1 MMKKILT
8 YAACLAVAFTSCSK
22 DSFENAIPSGYKEQG
37 EHIQDVFG
45 VKFDPNHTWS
55 TTTTGQVTIKAN
67 ADTKKV
73 QVLAFS
79 HETDADGDMASK
91 VNVLNEAVLDGTT
104 QVTLNYDAPSTND
117 GLYVAFVSDK
127 DYAFTE
133 IKNGMAT
140 QQSAVQSNSR
150 RASVKLPDGDFT
162 LAEAIPSFAS
172 ERGWVPGEMLYGMSD
187 EDYLRAKMAPVAYDK
202 EVTEKLKKMVLAY
215 FRNKQKNMPLIKS
228 SGIYNEKAYPITT
241 GENPIL
247 VSPFYKQD
255 GSSAWGNE
263 VFNGD
268 LYYYYFKDEDLVGKD
283 PVEYLKSLPKYKAI
297 PFKDCY
303 SDKEDDVLD
312 KRATYALMYWGENPV
327 VGETKTKGK
336 FYFPTGYRIGFMFRS
351 KTEWKEGNKED
362 KGKQGELYLDGRLND
377 HINSWQ
383 MFGNS
388 GFGATDPR
396 GAWLTMDG
404 RLILSFETGA
414 DPDVNDLLMEIEGG
428 IEDIVAIPNPEY
440 LGYTYCFEDTKDGD
454 YDMNDVVIKAR
465 RINETQVEYSIIAC
479 GAWDEIY
486 VKGIKSGAIQ
496 DNKEVHSLFGLTA
509 TNQFV
514 NTEMNGLKKNFIT
527 TTKTVGKTFS
537 LTDPNTMPYIYN
549 KTKDLEIRIAK
560 QGEDPFGIMIPEDF
574 LYPLEKVCIKDAYL
588 EFNNWGQNPVL
599 STDWYTK
606 PQYTKVYNK

>member
-1 MMKKILT
+1 MKKILT
-8 YAACLAVAFTSCSK
+8 YAACLAIAFTSCSR
-22 DSFENAIPSGYKEQG
+22 DSFDNAVPGDYKQQG
-37 EHIQDVFG
+37 EHVQDVFG

-55 TTTTGQVTIKAN
+55 STTTGQVTIKAN

-73 QVLAFS
+73 QVLAFT
-79 HETDADGDMASK
+79 HETDADGDVISN
-91 VNVLNEAVLDGTT
+91 VNVLNEADLNGST
-104 QVTLNYDAPSTND
+104 QVTMTYDAPNNND

-162 LAEAIPSFAS
+162 LAKAIPSFAN
-172 ERGWVPGEMLYGMSD
+172 ERGWVSGEMLYGMSD
-187 EDYLRAKMAPVAYDK
+187 ADYLRAKMPPVAYDK
-202 EVTEKLKKMVLAY
+202 EVTANLKKMVLAY

-241 GENPIL
+241 GEDPIL

-255 GSSAWGNE
+255 GSPNWGNE

-268 LYYYYFKDEDLVGKD
+268 LYYYYFSDAELAAQDD
-283 PVEYLKSLPKYKAI
+283 PVAFLKKLPKYKAI

-303 SDKEDDVLD
+303 SNNEDDVLD
-312 KRATYALMYWGENPV
+312 KRATYALIYWGEGNPTL
-327 VGETKTKGK
+327 GDTKGS
-336 FYFPTGYRIGFMFRS
+336 FSFPQGKRIGFMFRS
-351 KTEWKEGNKED
+351 KTTWKDGNKEG

-377 HINSWQ
+377 HINSWE
-383 MFGNS
+383 MFKNS
-388 GFGATDPR
+388 NFGTTDPR

-428 IEDIVAIPNPEY
+428 IEDFVAHPNPEY
-440 LGYTYCFEDTKDGD
+440 LGYTYCFEDTKNGD
-454 YDMNDVVIKAR
+454 YDMNDIVIKAKR
-465 RINETQVEYSIIAC
+465 LNETQVEYSIVAC

-486 VKGIKSGAIQ
+486 VKGINSGNIK
-496 DNKEVHSLFGLTA
+496 DNNEVHSLFKLTA
-509 TNQFV
+509 TNEFV
-514 NTEMNGLKKNFIT
+514 NTEMNAPKKDFIT
-527 TTKTVGKTFS
+527 TTKNVSKTFS

-549 KTKDLEIRIAK
+549 KTKDLEVRIAK
-560 QGEDPFGIMIPEDF
+560 QGEDPFGIMIPENF
-574 LYPLEKVCIKDAYL
+574 LYPLEKVCIKNAYP

-606 PQYTKVYNK
+606 PDYTKVYNK

>member
-1 MMKKILT
+1 MKKILT
-8 YAACLAVAFTSCSK
+8 YAACLAIAFTSCSK

-55 TTTTGQVTIKAN
+55 STTTGQVTIKAN

-73 QVLAFS
+73 QVLAFT
-79 HETDADGDMASK
+79 HETDADGDVISN
-91 VNVLNEAVLDGTT
+91 VNVLNEADLNGST
-104 QVTLNYDAPSTND
+104 QVTMTYDAPNNND

-140 QQSAVQSNSR
+140 QQKAAQRAAR
-150 RASVKLPDGDFT
+150 RAVSVSLPEGEFT
-162 LAEAIPSFAS
+162 LATSEESYAS
-172 ERGWVPGEMLYGMSD
+172 QRGWVPGELLYSMSD
-187 EDYLRAKMAPVAYDK
+187 ADYLRAKMAPVAYDK

-255 GSSAWGNE
+255 GSSNWGNE
-263 VFNGD
+263 VYNGD
-268 LYYYYFKDEDLVGKD
+268 LYYYYFKDEVLAAQDD
-283 PVEYLKSLPKYKAI
+283 PVAYLKNLPKYKAI

-303 SDKEDDVLD
+303 NDHEDNVLD
-312 KRATYALMYWGENPV
+312 KRATYALMYWGVNPV
-327 VGETKTKGK
+327 VGETKGS
-336 FYFPTGYRIGFMFRS
+336 FHFPTGYRIGFMFRS
-351 KTEWKEGNKED
+351 KTTWKDGNKED
-362 KGKQGELYLDGRLND
+362 KGKQGELYLDGRLNSQ
-377 HINSWQ
+377 INSWE
-383 MFGNS
+383 MFKNS
-388 GFGATDPR
+388 GFGNTDPR
-396 GAWLTMDG
+396 GAWLSMDG

-428 IEDIVAIPNPEY
+428 IEDVVAIPNPEY

-549 KTKDLEIRIAK
+549 KTKDLEVRIAK